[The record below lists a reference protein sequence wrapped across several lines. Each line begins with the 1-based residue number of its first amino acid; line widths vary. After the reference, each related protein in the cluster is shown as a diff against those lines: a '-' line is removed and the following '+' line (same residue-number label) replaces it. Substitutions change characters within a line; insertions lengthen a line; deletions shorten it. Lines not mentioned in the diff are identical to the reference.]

1 MAARSSSFQALLRLE
16 RTRSRP
22 TTYPLAPQRNQ
33 ARLVSEADAGSYAKS
48 TIVSSLIRFTTSSMT
63 GSGTT
68 RGAREETAESVEE
81 VELPDRPI
89 LPHPNLVT
97 KASGDGRSL

>member
-1 MAARSSSFQALLRLE
+1 M
-16 RTRSRP
+16 
-22 TTYPLAPQRNQ
+22 
-33 ARLVSEADAGSYAKS
+33 SEADAGSYAKS

-97 KASGDGRSL
+97 ESGLVAAAPSDLGRSLAYGAALRVAALWQF